1 MGGTG
6 TAQRDEYPSLD
17 GLAPFE
23 ECKREARKSQVS
35 NETGGSVSATAR
47 NLNKFQQAYLRLL
60 MLVAKESFAIKAAPH
75 QSDPTPLGLIGVT
88 SLTPE
93 AV

>member
-1 MGGTG
+1 M
-6 TAQRDEYPSLD
+6 D

-23 ECKREARKSQVS
+23 ECKREARKSS